1 MGIEWNIDGYSY
13 WYIPTK
19 NIINY
24 PPFGR
29 NGWGE
34 KTLPQIESVLLDFPH
49 YQACHDK
56 VKLEQFGGLM
66 LMCFY
71 AFFLRTIYI
80 YTVFLY
86 VGNSEYVTNL
96 VYTCIYNFG
105 TSSPMR
111 NQLLDVRS
119 LRGIPYVYLPAY
131 LSVFL
136 SISLHIYVPA
146 YRRNSMFYIM
156 I

>member
-86 VGNSEYVTNL
+86 VGNSECHKSSIYMYIQFWNELSYEKSIIRCAVVERNSL
-96 VYTCIYNFG
+96 CLSTC
-105 TSSPMR
+105 
-111 NQLLDVRS
+111 
-119 LRGIPYVYLPAY
+119 LPICLSIHLFTY
-131 LSVFL
+131 LSMCLPIDAIQCF
-136 SISLHIYVPA
+136 I
-146 YRRNSMFYIM
+146 
-156 I
+156 